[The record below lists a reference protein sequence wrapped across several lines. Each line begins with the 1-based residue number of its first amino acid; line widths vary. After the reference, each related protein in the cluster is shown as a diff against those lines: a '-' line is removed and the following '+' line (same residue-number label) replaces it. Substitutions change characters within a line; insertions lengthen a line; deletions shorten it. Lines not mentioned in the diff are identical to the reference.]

1 MKYNRINKKIL
12 MLGCVLT
19 LGACQT
25 SGSTVTTP
33 QDRSAKI
40 ENAMQR
46 AALNADRT
54 SSNSNKS
61 LKTLERIYK
70 RNSESEQ
77 AAVDYA
83 AALRRNDFVNR
94 ASIVLEPFA
103 SDKNA
108 SSGAKTEFAA
118 IMLAKGDY
126 KMGERYAQQAIL
138 KNDNNATAYH
148 YLGVALDAQSMHEEA
163 ERAFRKALD
172 LWEGDPTSIMNNLA
186 LNLASQGHL
195 DESAEILQK
204 ALDISPNKR
213 EIERNLR
220 IVTALQQSDGIPVP
234 KPLKKPDNE

>member
-1 MKYNRINKKIL
+1 MKHTRINKKIL
-12 MLGCVLT
+12 MLGCVLA

-33 QDRSAKI
+33 QDRAAKI
-40 ENAMQR
+40 DSAMQR
-46 AALNADRT
+46 AAL
-54 SSNSNKS
+54 SSNRSGGKS
-61 LKTLERIYK
+61 LSAAERAYK

-77 AAVDYA
+77 AAIDYA
-83 AALRRNDFVNR
+83 AALRRNDFLNR
-94 ASIVLEPFA
+94 ASLVLEPFA
-103 SDKNA
+103 TDKDA

-126 KMGERYAQQAIL
+126 KLGEKYAQQAVL
-138 KNDNNATAYH
+138 KNDNNASAYH

-195 DESAEILQK
+195 DEAAEILQK
-204 ALDISPNKR
+204 ARDISPNKR

-220 IVTALQQSDGIPVP
+220 IVTALQQSDRIPVAKP
-234 KPLKKPDNE
+234 KKKPDNS

>member
-1 MKYNRINKKIL
+1 MKHNRINKKIL
-12 MLGCVLT
+12 MLGCVLA

-33 QDRSAKI
+33 QDRASKI
-40 ENAMQR
+40 DNAMQR
-46 AALNADRT
+46 AALNA
-54 SSNSNKS
+54 SGAHSSNKS

-70 RNSESEQ
+70 RKSESEQ
-77 AAVDYA
+77 AAIDYA
-83 AALRRNDFVNR
+83 AALRRNDFTNR
-94 ASIVLEPFA
+94 AAIVLEPFA
-103 SDKNA
+103 TDKDS

-126 KMGERYAQQAIL
+126 KLGERYAQQAII
-138 KNDNNATAYH
+138 KNDNNASAYH

-204 ALDISPNKR
+204 ASDISPNKR

-220 IVTALQQSDGIPVP
+220 IVTALQQSNGTPVP
-234 KPLKKPDNE
+234 KPKKKPQ